1 MPSFTSFDGTEISY
15 HDEGEGDLVLL
26 LHGFASDAKGNWGGP
41 GVIRALVAEGRRVV
55 APDARGHGS
64 SGKPHEP
71 SAYADGAM
79 VKDTKALLD
88 HLGAD
93 QVDLAGY
100 SMGAMVSAYL
110 ATDEPRIRRV
120 VLGGMGAALVQGRR
134 PGASTAVADAL
145 EADDPA
151 TVSDPT
157 ARGFRIFADST
168 GADRLALAAVQRSNQ
183 FTERPDLTKVTAPT
197 LVLVGDGDDLVG
209 PPQPLADA
217 IPGATVKVISGDHLT
232 AVADPAFP
240 QAIVDFFTTEDAP
253 V

>member
-15 HDEGEGDLVLL
+15 HEEGEGDLVLL

-41 GVIRALVAEGRRVV
+41 GVIRALVDAGRRVV

-64 SGKPHEP
+64 SGKPHDP

-79 VKDTKALLD
+79 VKDAKALLD

-93 QVDLAGY
+93 RVDVAGY

-110 ATDEPRIRRV
+110 ATDEPRIGRL

-134 PGASTAVADAL
+134 PGASDAVADAL
-145 EADDPA
+145 EAD
-151 TVSDPT
+151 DPT

-183 FTERPDLTKVTAPT
+183 FTERPDLSKVTVPT

-217 IPGATVKVISGDHLT
+217 ITGASVKIISGDHLT

-240 QAIVDFFTTEDAP
+240 RAIVDFFAAEVVAS
-253 V
+253 